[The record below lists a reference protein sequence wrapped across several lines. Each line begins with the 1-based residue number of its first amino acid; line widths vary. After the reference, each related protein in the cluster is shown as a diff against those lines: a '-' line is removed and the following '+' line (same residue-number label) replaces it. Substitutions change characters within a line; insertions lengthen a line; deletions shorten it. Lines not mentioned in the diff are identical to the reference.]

1 MALTRRR
8 LPFVLALAALMAA
21 GAWTRAEAA
30 NLTPFG
36 RCLGQSGAVFYGASW
51 CPHCRSQRMTLGD
64 AMDHVRYIECS
75 DPSDPDRPAA
85 ACRSANVH
93 SYPTWIFRD
102 GSRLSGELSLGT
114 LAAKTGCTLPSG
126 AGAPPPAPRGGAEP
140 AARPISSGAKVIEVP
155 D

>member
-1 MALTRRR
+1 M
-8 LPFVLALAALMAA
+8 LALAGLVAA
-21 GAWTRAEAA
+21 GTWTRADAA
-30 NLTPFG
+30 NLAPFG

-51 CPHCRSQRMTLGD
+51 CPHCRSQRMALGD
-64 AMDHVRYIECS
+64 AMDHVRYVECS

-85 ACRSANVH
+85 ACRSANVN

-102 GSRLSGELSLGT
+102 GSRLSGELSLMT

-126 AGAPPPAPRGGAEP
+126 AGSPPAAPRGGGAEP
-140 AARPISSGAKVIEVP
+140 AARPISHGAKVIEVP